1 MAKSGAAPT
10 VRDVNWAERWPN
22 AIRQG
27 VEFYH
32 GDGLSAEV
40 LETLRSKGYTPIDFR
55 TLEGNEKIDA
65 MLTAST
71 NGVFDPDSA
80 QLKVIDLHMKHLKE
94 QKSDDREEK
103 RPEVLGFLDLLQS
116 MASRERPE
124 WSKVGST
131 PTSPEVQP
139 KSVDDIMEKLF

>member
-10 VRDVNWAERWPN
+10 VRDVNWAIRWPD
-22 AIRQG
+22 AVRHG
-27 VEFYH
+27 TEFYH
-32 GDGLSAEV
+32 GDGLSTEV

-94 QKSDDREEK
+94 QKADDREEK
-103 RPEVLGFLDLLQS
+103 RPEVLEFLDLLQS
-116 MASRERPE
+116 IASKERPE
-124 WSKVGST
+124 WSKVGET
-131 PTSPEVQP
+131 PTSAPALP
-139 KSVDDIMEKLF
+139 KSVNDIMEKLF